1 MRAPIFLLLLAPA
14 CARNAPHH
22 EMAVSP
28 AEPSAYPSEVQE
40 GYRQVRAATAAY
52 RVLDSAV
59 AKGYVADVPKCFS
72 DPTHGAMGY
81 HHLNRTYVDKKVEV
95 EKPEILL
102 YERKADGSYGLNGVE
117 YIIPYRVWPK
127 DSVPPKLMGR
137 DMIQSEPLQL
147 WYTHMWIWTPNEAGL
162 FADWNPAVRCR
173 TN

>member
-1 MRAPIFLLLLAPA
+1 MRASIVLLLSAVA
-14 CARNAPHH
+14 CVRSTPHH
-22 EMAVSP
+22 DMAMSP
-28 AEPSAYPSEVQE
+28 AEPVAYTSEVQV
-40 GYRQVRAATAAY
+40 GYSQVRAATAAY

-59 AKGYVADVPKCFS
+59 AKGYAASVPKCFS

-81 HHLNRTYVDKKVEV
+81 HHVNRTYVDRNIEI

-147 WYTHMWIWTPNEAGL
+147 WYTHMWIWTPNKAGL
-162 FADWNPAVRCR
+162 FADWNPEVKCR
-173 TN
+173 EP